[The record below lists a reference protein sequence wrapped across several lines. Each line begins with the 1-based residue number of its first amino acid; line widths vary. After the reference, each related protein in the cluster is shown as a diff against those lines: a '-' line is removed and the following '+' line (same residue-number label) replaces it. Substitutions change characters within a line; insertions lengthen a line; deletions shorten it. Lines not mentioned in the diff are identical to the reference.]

1 MIGEMDEDDSGTV
14 DFEECVFM
22 IIHKDVI
29 TVNIRIIAL
38 EDVIV
43 FDVVIIDTKLALSLI
58 IALNILDD
66 NNNLDQTYPSNSIID
81 ILDPLYNQGRPC

>member
-29 TVNIRIIAL
+29 TVNIRIIVFA
-38 EDVIV
+38 IV
-43 FDVVIIDTKLALSLI
+43 FDVVIIDTKLSSSSI
-58 IALNILDD
+58 IVLDILDN
-66 NNNLDQTYPSNSIID
+66 NNNLDQTYPSNSWPIIID
-81 ILDPLYNQGRPC
+81 FLDPLYD

>member
-43 FDVVIIDTKLALSLI
+43 FDVVIIDTELSSSSI
-58 IALNILDD
+58 IVLDILDN
-66 NNNLDQTYPSNSIID
+66 NNNLDQTYPSNLWPIIID
-81 ILDPLYNQGRPC
+81 FLDPLYD

>member
-43 FDVVIIDTKLALSLI
+43 FDVVIIDTKLSSSSI
-58 IALNILDD
+58 IVLDILDN
-66 NNNLDQTYPSNSIID
+66 NNNLDQTYPSNLWPIIID
-81 ILDPLYNQGRPC
+81 FLDPLYD

>member
-43 FDVVIIDTKLALSLI
+43 FDVVIIDTKLSSSSI
-58 IALNILDD
+58 IVLDILDN
-66 NNNLDQTYPSNSIID
+66 NNNLDQTYPSNSWPIIID
-81 ILDPLYNQGRPC
+81 FLDPLYD

>member
-14 DFEECVFM
+14 DFEEWVFM

-81 ILDPLYNQGRPC
+81 ILDPLYN

>member
-29 TVNIRIIAL
+29 TVNIRITVFA
-38 EDVIV
+38 IV
-43 FDVVIIDTKLALSLI
+43 FDVVIVYTRLSLSLI
-58 IALNILDD
+58 IVLNILDD
-66 NNNLDQTYPSNSIID
+66 NDNLDQTYPSISIID
-81 ILDPLYNQGRPC
+81 FLDPLYN

>member
-22 IIHKDVI
+22 ITHKDVI

-81 ILDPLYNQGRPC
+81 ILDPLYN

>member
-29 TVNIRIIAL
+29 TVNIRIIVFA
-38 EDVIV
+38 IV
-43 FDVVIIDTKLALSLI
+43 FDVVIIDTKLSSSSI
-58 IALNILDD
+58 IVLDILDN
-66 NNNLDQTYPSNSIID
+66 NNNLDKTYPSNSMPIIID
-81 ILDPLYNQGRPC
+81 FLDPLYD

>member
-29 TVNIRIIAL
+29 TVNIRITVFA
-38 EDVIV
+38 IV
-43 FDVVIIDTKLALSLI
+43 FDVVIIDTKLSSSSI
-58 IALNILDD
+58 IVLDILDN
-66 NNNLDQTYPSNSIID
+66 NNNLDQTYPSNSWPII
-81 ILDPLYNQGRPC
+81 IHFIDPLYD

>member
-29 TVNIRIIAL
+29 TVNIRIIVFA
-38 EDVIV
+38 IV

-81 ILDPLYNQGRPC
+81 ILDPLYN

>member
-81 ILDPLYNQGRPC
+81 ILDPLYNKGRPC

>member
-81 ILDPLYNQGRPC
+81 ILDPLYN